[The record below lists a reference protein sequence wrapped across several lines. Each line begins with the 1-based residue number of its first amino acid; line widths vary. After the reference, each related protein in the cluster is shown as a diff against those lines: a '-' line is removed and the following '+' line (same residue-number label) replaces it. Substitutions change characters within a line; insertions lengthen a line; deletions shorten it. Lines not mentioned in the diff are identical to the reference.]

1 MTLTPAQRQT
11 LNWLAL
17 SLLGLLLIW
26 LLAPVLTP
34 FLVGAVLAYAL
45 HPAVERL
52 AARRVPRVL
61 AVALV
66 EVASIV
72 VLLAVLLL
80 DRKSTRLN
88 SSHG

>member
-1 MTLTPAQRQT
+1 MTLSAAQRRSLSWIT
-11 LNWLAL
+11 LAL
-17 SLLGLLLIW
+17 AALVLLW

-61 AVALV
+61 AVALI
-66 EVASIV
+66 EVAVIV
-72 VLLAVLLL
+72 ALLAVL
-80 DRKSTRLN
+80 
-88 SSHG
+88 